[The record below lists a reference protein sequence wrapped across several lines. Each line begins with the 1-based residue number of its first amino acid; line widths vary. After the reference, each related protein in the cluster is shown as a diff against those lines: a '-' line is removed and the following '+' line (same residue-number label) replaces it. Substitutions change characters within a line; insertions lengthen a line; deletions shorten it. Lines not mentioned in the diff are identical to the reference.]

1 MKTLGAILIA
11 AAPAVAGTTDDRIA
25 DAVYVEYGQTFAPWT
40 RKVEVVEANGKLAV
54 GSGVVFADRW
64 ALTAAHVVSDAVT
77 VSVGG
82 NPVAAIYVHP
92 LFDSSSVGWHD
103 IAVLYCSADFG
114 LDYYPPLAE
123 GEDKPGDL
131 VTLAGYGAT
140 GKIATGHSKSDGLLR
155 AGTNTIERFER
166 TIMVCSAESG
176 SSPREFVIAPGDSGG
191 PLFVGA
197 GQEAAIAGIH
207 SFTMKTGT
215 GPVRSRKGEETAHTR
230 VSLFRVWIDQVRGQR

>member
-1 MKTLGAILIA
+1 MKTLGAFLLVT
-11 AAPAVAGTTDDRIA
+11 APVVAGTTDDRIN

-40 RKVEVVEANGKLAV
+40 RKVEVVEATGKLAV
-54 GSGVVFADRW
+54 GSGVVFSGHW
-64 ALTAAHVVSDAVT
+64 ALTAAHVVEDAVT

-82 NPVAAIYVHP
+82 SVVDAIYVHP
-92 LFDSSSVGWHD
+92 LYDKSSVGWND
-103 IAVLYCSADFG
+103 IAMLHCSDDFG
-114 LDYYPPLAE
+114 LPYYPPLAE
-123 GEDKPGDL
+123 HEDNQGDL

-140 GKIATGHSKSDGLLR
+140 GKISTGHTKSDGLLR

-166 TIMVCSAESG
+166 TVIVCHAESG

-207 SFTMKTGT
+207 SFTSKAGT
-215 GPVRSRKGEETAHTR
+215 GPVRSRSGEETAHTR
-230 VSLFRVWIDQVRGQR
+230 VCLFREWIDGVMEQR

>member
-1 MKTLGAILIA
+1 MKPPAILLA
-11 AAPAVAGTTDDRIA
+11 LTLEAFAGTTDDGVA
-25 DAVYVEYGQTFAPWT
+25 DAVYVEYGKSFAPWA
-40 RKVEVVEANGKLAV
+40 RKVEVVEATGKLAV

-64 ALTAAHVVSDAVT
+64 ALTAAHVVEDAMT
-77 VSVGG
+77 VSVDG
-82 NPVAAIYVHP
+82 NRVEAVYVHP
-92 LFDSSSVGWHD
+92 QYDQSSVGWND
-103 IAVLYCSADFG
+103 IAVLYCPADFG
-114 LDYYPPLAE
+114 LDYYPPLAD

-166 TIMVCSAESG
+166 TIIVCHAESG

-207 SFTMKTGT
+207 SFTSKVGT
-215 GPVRSRKGEETAHTR
+215 GPVRSRRGEETAHTR
-230 VSLFRVWIDQVRGQR
+230 VSLFVDWIDAVRGQR